1 MKKKT
6 ALKRKSNQTNTQTNN
21 QDVTKK
27 LNSTHQTSVTLKAKP
42 QSKSISSTKQKEGN
56 PWNSDSEY

>member
-27 LNSTHQTSVTLKAKP
+27 LNSTHQTSVTPKAKL

-56 PWNSDSEY
+56 P